1 VVTTVGNGGQQPS
14 VTARAPSAPSGITG
28 KGTSSALDLATIYD
42 DHADFVW
49 RVAKRLGVP
58 EGALEDVM
66 HDVFVIVHRRLDD
79 YDGRAALTSW
89 LYGITRGV
97 ASNYRRGRAREARRI
112 EHAQPKPQTLPPTDD
127 AARRRE
133 AAAFVRAFLET
144 LDPDKR
150 EVFTMVDL
158 EGLSVKEVAALLRIN
173 VNTAHARLRA
183 ARLAFKRAS
192 AEFRCERPA
201 SESA

>member
-1 VVTTVGNGGQQPS
+1 MGRGGQQPP
-14 VTARAPSAPSGITG
+14 VTPRAVSAASGIT
-28 KGTSSALDLATIYD
+28 KGTPGALDLATIYD
-42 DHADFVW
+42 RHANFVW

-97 ASNYRRGRAREARRI
+97 ASNHRRGRAREARRI
-112 EHAQPKPQTLPPTDD
+112 ERAQPKPQTLPPTDD
-127 AARRRE
+127 GAQRRE
-133 AAAFVRAFLET
+133 AAAFVRRFLAE
-144 LDPDKR
+144 LDPAKR
-150 EVFTMVDL
+150 DVFTMVDL
-158 EGLSVKEVAALLRIN
+158 EGLSVKDAANLAKIN

-192 AEFRCERPA
+192 AEFRRDHPA

>member
-1 VVTTVGNGGQQPS
+1 M
-14 VTARAPSAPSGITG
+14 TAHAPSASGGITE
-28 KGTSSALDLATIYD
+28 KGSTSALDLATIYD

-58 EGALEDVM
+58 EGALEDVT

-97 ASNYRRGRAREARRI
+97 ASNRRRGRAREARRI

-127 AARRRE
+127 DIQRRE
-133 AAAFVRAFLET
+133 AAAFVRRFVAQ
-144 LDPDKR
+144 LDPGKR
-150 EVFTMVDL
+150 EVFVLVDL
-158 EGLSVKEVAALLRIN
+158 EGVAVKDAASMTGIN

-183 ARLAFKRAS
+183 ARQSFQAAAAVFRRDP
-192 AEFRCERPA
+192 AE

>member
-1 VVTTVGNGGQQPS
+1 VTS
-14 VTARAPSAPSGITG
+14 RAISAASGITE
-28 KGTSSALDLATIYD
+28 KGTPSALDLATIYD
-42 DHADFVW
+42 RHADFVW
-49 RVAKRLGVP
+49 RVAKRLGIP

-66 HDVFVIVHRRLDD
+66 HDVFVIVHRRLGD

-97 ASNYRRGRAREARRI
+97 ASNYRRGRAREAARI
-112 EHAQPKPQTLPPTDD
+112 ERAQPRPQTLPPTDD
-127 AARRRE
+127 AAQRRE
-133 AAAFVRAFLET
+133 AAAFVRQFLAS

-158 EGLSVKEVAALLRIN
+158 EGMSVKDAAALTRVN

-183 ARLAFKRAS
+183 ARSAFKSAS
-192 AEFRCERPA
+192 SKFRRDPA
-201 SESA
+201 RSESA

>member
-1 VVTTVGNGGQQPS
+1 VTS
-14 VTARAPSAPSGITG
+14 RAVSAASGITDERTEDG
-28 KGTSSALDLATIYD
+28 LDLATLYD
-42 DHADFVW
+42 RHATFVW

-58 EGALEDVM
+58 DAALEDVV

-97 ASNYRRGRAREARRI
+97 ASNRRRGRAREAQRI
-112 EHAQPKPQTLPPTDD
+112 ERAQPRPDTLPPTDE
-127 AARRRE
+127 AAQRRE
-133 AAAFVRAFLET
+133 AAAFVRRFLGE
-144 LDPDKR
+144 LDASKR
-150 EVFTMVDL
+150 EMFTMVDL
-158 EGLSVKEVAALLRIN
+158 EGMSVKDAAILASVN

-183 ARLAFKRAS
+183 ARLAFKQAS
-192 AEFRCERPA
+192 AEFRRDPHQ

>member
-1 VVTTVGNGGQQPS
+1 MSTDGQQPS
-14 VTARAPSAPSGITG
+14 VTAHAPSASGGITE
-28 KGTSSALDLATIYD
+28 KGNSSALDLATIYD

-58 EGALEDVM
+58 DGALEDVM
-66 HDVFVIVHRRLDD
+66 HDVFVIVHRRIDD

-97 ASNYRRGRAREARRI
+97 ASNRRRGRAREARRI

-127 AARRRE
+127 AAHRRE
-133 AAAFVRAFLET
+133 AAAFVRQFLAE

-150 EVFTMVDL
+150 EVFVLVDL
-158 EGLSVKEVAALLRIN
+158 EGITVKEAASLTGIN

-183 ARLAFKRAS
+183 ARQAFRAAATAFS
-192 AEFRCERPA
+192 QEPAE

>member
-1 VVTTVGNGGQQPS
+1 M
-14 VTARAPSAPSGITG
+14 TARAPRASTGITEG
-28 KGTSSALDLATIYD
+28 PSNALDLAAIYD
-42 DHADFVW
+42 AHADFVW

-58 EGALEDVM
+58 DAALEDVV

-97 ASNYRRGRAREARRI
+97 ASNHRRGRAREARRI
-112 EHAQPKPQTLPPTDD
+112 ERAQPRPATLPPTDEV
-127 AARRRE
+127 AQRRE
-133 AAAFVRAFLET
+133 AAEFVRGFLGSLE
-144 LDPDKR
+144 PSKR
-150 EVFTMVDL
+150 ELFALVDV
-158 EGLSVKEVAALLRIN
+158 EGVSVKEAAVMAKIN

-183 ARLAFKRAS
+183 ARLAFKRA
-192 AEFRCERPA
+192 AATRDGAGAVDPKA

>member
-1 VVTTVGNGGQQPS
+1 MTS
-14 VTARAPSAPSGITG
+14 RALSAASGITE

-42 DHADFVW
+42 RHANFVW
-49 RVAKRLGVP
+49 CVAKRLGVP

-97 ASNYRRGRAREARRI
+97 ASNHRRGRAREARRI
-112 EHAQPKPQTLPPTDD
+112 ERANPKPQTLPPTDD
-127 AARRRE
+127 AAQRRE
-133 AAAFVRAFLET
+133 AAAFVRRFLGS
-144 LDPDKR
+144 LDAHKR
-150 EVFTMVDL
+150 EIFTLVDL
-158 EGLSVKEVAALLRIN
+158 EGVSVKDAAAIAGIN

-192 AEFRCERPA
+192 AEFRRDPA
-201 SESA
+201 ESESA

>member
-1 VVTTVGNGGQQPS
+1 M
-14 VTARAPSAPSGITG
+14 TAHAPGASGGITE
-28 KGTSSALDLATIYD
+28 KGSCSALDLATIYD

-66 HDVFVIVHRRLDD
+66 HDVFVIVHRRIGD

-97 ASNYRRGRAREARRI
+97 ASNRRRGRAREARRI

-127 AARRRE
+127 VAQRRE
-133 AAAFVRAFLET
+133 AAAFVRRFLAT
-144 LDPDKR
+144 LDPAKR
-150 EVFTMVDL
+150 ELFTLVDL
-158 EGLSVKEVAALLRIN
+158 EGVTVKDAASIAGIN

-183 ARLAFKRAS
+183 ARQSFQAAAAVFRRGP
-192 AEFRCERPA
+192 AE

>member
-1 VVTTVGNGGQQPS
+1 MTS
-14 VTARAPSAPSGITG
+14 RAVSAASGITDERTEDG
-28 KGTSSALDLATIYD
+28 LDLATLYD
-42 DHADFVW
+42 RHATFVW

-58 EGALEDVM
+58 DAALEDVV

-97 ASNYRRGRAREARRI
+97 ASNRRRGRAREAQRI
-112 EHAQPKPQTLPPTDD
+112 ERAQPRPDTLPPTDE
-127 AARRRE
+127 AAQRRE
-133 AAAFVRAFLET
+133 AAAFVRRFLGE
-144 LDPDKR
+144 LDASKR
-150 EVFTMVDL
+150 EMFTMVDL
-158 EGLSVKEVAALLRIN
+158 EGMSVKDAAILASVN

-183 ARLAFKRAS
+183 ARLAFKQAS
-192 AEFRCERPA
+192 AEFRRDPHQ

>member
-1 VVTTVGNGGQQPS
+1 MSSDGQQRD
-14 VTARAPSAPSGITG
+14 VTAHAPGASGGVTG
-28 KGTSSALDLATIYD
+28 KGSSSALDLATIYD
-42 DHADFVW
+42 DHAGFVW

-58 EGALEDVM
+58 DGALEDVM
-66 HDVFVIVHRRLDD
+66 HDVFVIVHRRIDD

-97 ASNYRRGRAREARRI
+97 ASNRRRGQAREARRI

-127 AARRRE
+127 GAQRRE
-133 AAAFVRAFLET
+133 AAAFVRRFLAE

-150 EVFTMVDL
+150 EIFSLVDL
-158 EGLSVKEVAALLRIN
+158 DGVTVKDAASHTGIN

-183 ARLAFKRAS
+183 ARLAFRRAAAAFTRDP
-192 AEFRCERPA
+192 AE

>member
-1 VVTTVGNGGQQPS
+1 M
-14 VTARAPSAPSGITG
+14 TAHAPSASGGITERG
-28 KGTSSALDLATIYD
+28 NPNALDLATIYD

-66 HDVFVIVHRRLDD
+66 HDVFVIVHRRIDD
-79 YDGRAALTSW
+79 YDGRAAITSW

-97 ASNYRRGRAREARRI
+97 ASNRRRGRAREARRI
-112 EHAQPKPQTLPPTDD
+112 KHAQPKPQTLPPTDD
-127 AARRRE
+127 AAQRRE
-133 AAAFVRAFLET
+133 AAAFVRTFLAE

-150 EVFTMVDL
+150 EMFTLVDV
-158 EGLSVKEVAALLRIN
+158 EGIAVKEAANLAGIN

-183 ARLAFKRAS
+183 ARLAFRRAAAAFARDPS
-192 AEFRCERPA
+192 E

>member
-1 VVTTVGNGGQQPS
+1 M
-14 VTARAPSAPSGITG
+14 TAHAPGASGGITE
-28 KGTSSALDLATIYD
+28 KGSCSALDLATIYD
-42 DHADFVW
+42 DHAGFVW

-66 HDVFVIVHRRLDD
+66 HDVFVIVHRRIGD

-97 ASNYRRGRAREARRI
+97 ASNRRRGRAREARRI
-112 EHAQPKPQTLPPTDD
+112 EHAQPKPQTVPPTDD
-127 AARRRE
+127 SAQRRE
-133 AAAFVRAFLET
+133 AAAFVRRFLAD

-150 EVFTMVDL
+150 EIFTLVDL
-158 EGLSVKEVAALLRIN
+158 EGVTVKEAASITGTN

-183 ARLAFKRAS
+183 ARQAFRQAAAAFTRDPS
-192 AEFRCERPA
+192 E